1 VLSDQTK
8 FLHWAQTT
16 GPTGRNEPDGVGG
29 QHRSGHGDLIQA
41 LGGQLTDDLT
51 NVGNLGNMLKHGH
64 DTAGPGFQTTQEFI
78 GSSGALANPDG
89 QHDLK
94 NHTLNH
100 MLPEK

>member
-1 VLSDQTK
+1 LHGNVLSDEAK
-8 FLHWAQTT
+8 FLHGAQTT
-16 GPTGRNEPDGVGG
+16 GGNGHHHG
-29 QHRSGHGDLIQA
+29 SGHGDLTQA

-51 NVGNLGNMLKHGH
+51 NLGNWANMSKHGD

-78 GSSGALANPDG
+78 GSSGALANPDN

-94 NHTLNH
+94 NHALNH